1 MAFLW
6 YDKFMSNTNTIKN
19 IKANELPLALA
30 EKLGL
35 KHGDVVDLT
44 VTPSTP
50 EKKFDVEAFKR
61 GIEEMRR
68 LPVLDDRS
76 ADEIIGYDE
85 HGLPT

>member
-1 MAFLW
+1 
-6 YDKFMSNTNTIKN
+6 MSDTNTIKN
-19 IKANELPLALA
+19 VKADELPLGLA

-44 VTPSTP
+44 VTPSGAQ
-50 EKKFDVEAFKR
+50 KKFDVEAFKR

-85 HGLPT
+85 HGLPS